1 MGTKKNLY
9 IFTVLPMGLNGWLA
23 FLPSILNHRQVRE
36 VYTWPHF
43 QVCSRLSR
51 SLGPSQHWQVGPPQ
65 GPSEAARGKGRACS
79 FSSCSRVHVFP
90 NGQPKPL
97 SRRCGR
103 ASHWSQGRLLGSR
116 MFSSSHYLV
125 ECAAS
130 SLVPSKLSCTDKS
143 PGDLGN
149 ADSDSV
155 SYIEARDSAFLASF
169 LVMLMLLVGGPQFE
183 NHGPKA
189 SRLLINHYCCCLPVF
204 NIWRPFLLVIRASVI
219 CTDYC
224 FPKKHF
230 LLCPDKQLISY

>member
-1 MGTKKNLY
+1 
-9 IFTVLPMGLNGWLA
+9 MGLNGWLA
-23 FLPSILNHRQVRE
+23 FLPSILNHRQFRE
-36 VYTWPHF
+36 VYTWPHL

-51 SLGPSQHWQVGPPQ
+51 SLGPSQHWQVGPPRQ
-65 GPSEAARGKGRACS
+65 PGGKAGPAASAAAPESTC
-79 FSSCSRVHVFP
+79 FP
-90 NGQPKPL
+90 MASL
-97 SRRCGR
+97 SPWVGGVR
-103 ASHWSQGRLLGSR
+103 ASHLSQGRLLRSR
-116 MFSSSHYLV
+116 MFPSSHYLV

-143 PGDLGN
+143 LGDLGN

-189 SRLLINHYCCCLPVF
+189 SRLLINHYCCCSPMF
-204 NIWRPFLLVIRASVI
+204 NIWRPFLLLIRASVI

-224 FPKKHF
+224 FPKKYF

>member
-1 MGTKKNLY
+1 MLKVKQVTRSKSTLTSGASS
-9 IFTVLPMGLNGWLA
+9 GA
-23 FLPSILNHRQVRE
+23 FR
-36 VYTWPHF
+36 
-43 QVCSRLSR
+43 
-51 SLGPSQHWQVGPPQ
+51 GSQ
-65 GPSEAARGKGRACS
+65 GKGRACS

-103 ASHWSQGRLLGSR
+103 ASHLSQGRLLRSR

-155 SYIEARDSAFLASF
+155 SYTEAWDSASLASF

-183 NHGPKA
+183 NHSPKA
-189 SRLLINHYCCCLPVF
+189 SRLLINHYCCCSPMF
-204 NIWRPFLLVIRASVI
+204 NIWRPFLLLIRASVI
-219 CTDYC
+219 FTDYF
-224 FPKKHF
+224 FPKKYF